1 MSAIPALKAELAFAQ
16 ARYENLQQVHKRRIE
31 TAKEAMRDINVA
43 ASTVRALQNVIS
55 ILEGIN
61 E

>member
-1 MSAIPALKAELAFAQ
+1 MSAIPALKAELATAQ
-16 ARYENLQQVHKRRIE
+16 TNYENLQEFHKYRIE
-31 TAKEAMRDINVA
+31 GAKEAMHNIDVA